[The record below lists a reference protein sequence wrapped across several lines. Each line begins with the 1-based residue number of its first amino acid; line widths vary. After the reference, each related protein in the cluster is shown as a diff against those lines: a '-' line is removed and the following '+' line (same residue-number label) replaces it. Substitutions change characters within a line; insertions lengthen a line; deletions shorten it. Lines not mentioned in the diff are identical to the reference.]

1 MMLELQ
7 RFVFICRACLRLT
20 VNYVEEVYPSKLM
33 PSVAAAAAAAAA
45 AAVSSPTSNSQH
57 TSPTTPGQEDLTR
70 FATFHIFVAS
80 LYAIPDTW
88 ADISQLI
95 KVSIKSLIKFG
106 KPEFNHSKNGVG
118 SKSSSSLVVTAA
130 PVPESPK
137 LAECIFDVRSLLQQI
152 LSDASVPELSRSV
165 GSSKVS
171 KAPFASLAEAIWEDA
186 HRAFVACFHAFY
198 PSGQLKWN
206 VVCQMLSAVEMTS
219 ALSASTHDNDTSLQE
234 GAILHFISLLIL
246 LQF

>member
-1 MMLELQ
+1 MVQCEIQ
-7 RFVFICRACLRLT
+7 ASVSYKHDPR
-20 VNYVEEVYPSKLM
+20 YVGGY
-33 PSVAAAAAAAAA
+33 
-45 AAVSSPTSNSQH
+45 
-57 TSPTTPGQEDLTR
+57 
-70 FATFHIFVAS
+70 
-80 LYAIPDTW
+80 
-88 ADISQLI
+88 QLI
-95 KVSIKSLIKFG
+95 KVSIKSLMKIG
-106 KPEFNHSKNGVG
+106 KPELNHSKNGVG
-118 SKSSSSLVVTAA
+118 SKSTSSLVVTAA

-152 LSDASVPELSRSV
+152 LSDASVPELAKTV

-186 HRAFVACFHAFY
+186 HRAFVSCFHAFY

-219 ALSASTHDNDTSLQE
+219 ALSASTHDNDTSLQA
-234 GAILHFISLLIL
+234 GTTTLYLSFNL